1 MSNREQKKA
10 AFLAEVEKNM
20 GGAYAQ
26 LDAATTE
33 KMADVFTDE
42 EFLKKLFSLE
52 EPEEVQAAFKEKGLH
67 YTLEEIMGMRD
78 FLVNAPQEN
87 GELSDEQMEQVGG
100 GILYAAAKGYLSGL
114 VGGFLGAAVED
125 AYKAFKKKTGFKW

>member
-26 LDAATTE
+26 LDAATKE

-78 FLVNAPQEN
+78 IMVNAPQEN